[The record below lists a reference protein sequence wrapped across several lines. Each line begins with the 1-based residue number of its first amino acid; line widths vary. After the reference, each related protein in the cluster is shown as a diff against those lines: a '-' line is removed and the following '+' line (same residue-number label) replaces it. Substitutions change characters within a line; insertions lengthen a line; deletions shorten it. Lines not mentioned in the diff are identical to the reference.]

1 MIAQPLTDTT
11 AFWTESLADELLRF
25 LTGRLK
31 CPDIAAE
38 LTHDTYL
45 GLRQIAEKTP
55 PDNAR
60 AMAFRIAINL
70 TIDHQRKTMVRDR
83 YGADEDFDALAE
95 SIPGN
100 AASPE
105 QVLIG
110 QQRLAALQHA
120 LDELPPACRSVFLLH
135 GVDGLTY
142 TQIAERLGIS
152 KSQVNKLLAKA
163 MAHCARQLAD

>member
-1 MIAQPLTDTT
+1 MSAQPLTDIS

-45 GLRQIAEKTP
+45 GLRQIAEKSQ

-70 TIDHQRKTMVRDR
+70 AIDHQRKTIVRDR

-95 SIPGN
+95 TIPGN
-100 AASPE
+100 AVPPE
-105 QVLIG
+105 QVLIS
-110 QQRLAALQHA
+110 QQRLAALQQA
-120 LDELPPACRSVFLLH
+120 LDELPQACRSVFLLH

>member
-1 MIAQPLTDTT
+1 MSAQPMTDIS

-83 YGADEDFDALAE
+83 YGADEDIDALVDTL
-95 SIPGN
+95 PGN
-100 AASPE
+100 AAPPE

-120 LDELPPACRSVFLLH
+120 LGELPQACRTVFLLH

-152 KSQVNKLLAKA
+152 KSQVNKLLAQA

>member
-1 MIAQPLTDTT
+1 MSAQPLTDST
-11 AFWTESLADELLRF
+11 AFWTQSLADELLRF

-31 CPDIAAE
+31 CPDVAAE

-45 GLRQIAEKTP
+45 GLRQIVEKTP

-70 TIDHQRKTMVRDR
+70 AIDHQRKTMVRAR

-95 SIPGN
+95 SLPGDS
-100 AASPE
+100 ASPDR
-105 QVLIG
+105 VLIG
-110 QQRLAALQHA
+110 RERLGALQQA
-120 LDELPPACRSVFLLH
+120 LDDLPQACRSVFLLH

-142 TQIAERLGIS
+142 TQIAQRLGIS

-163 MAHCARQLAD
+163 MAHCAQQLTD